1 MNLFLTLL
9 FLNLNY
15 SEPDWTIYFEN
26 EKIEISYSISVCE
39 DKKYQIKHE
48 YFLIKVK
55 NKTQETKVINF
66 HKGIKNINNDEDKI
80 AFVLKPN
87 EFRVGNC
94 DNTFDLNIFS
104 RDMINSKKETTS
116 KFYLS
121 NIKVIE
127 VY

>member
-1 MNLFLTLL
+1 MKTDAEK
-9 FLNLNY
+9 Y
-15 SEPDWTIYFEN
+15 TEN
-26 EKIEISYSISVCE
+26 IKKKSYKPKLAVMP
-39 DKKYQIKHE
+39 
-48 YFLIKVK
+48 FV
-55 NKTQETKVINF
+55 
-66 HKGIKNINNDEDKI
+66 NINNDEDKI

-87 EFRVGNC
+87 EVRVGNC